1 MWNVVWNGDV
11 GIWWGTVMWN
21 VPENGDVKY
30 GGDRW
35 CEIWWITLVWN
46 MVDNVDVGMWLG
58 TVV

>member
-1 MWNVVWNGDV
+1 
-11 GIWWGTVMWN
+11 MWN